1 MSKIAIKKI
10 ISGLPGCILKLALEA
25 LALEALALEAL
36 ARRPAGISAG
46 LQRTENRRMD
56 VSGPAKWGNVGM
68 VPGYDPGRFKKWR
81 RPWRNSYLEYLTNL
95 T

>member
-10 ISGLPGCILKLALEA
+10 ISGLPGCILK

-68 VPGYDPGRFKKWR
+68 VAGYDPGRFKKWR